1 MMMGA
6 DALIPP
12 VVMGAADSK
21 NLMVLLILMVR

>member
-6 DALIPP
+6 DAPIPLVAMP
-12 VVMGAADSK
+12 DAASK